1 VEALTHIVAA
11 VRVPRGWVREK
22 DERRESRLNGGDGK
36 GPGEDGDRRN
46 SMIYIHA
53 DICPLPPSSSPST
66 KACQAGRGELDAVRD
81 KEGNTCLHA
90 AAAAGSYEACRYLLQ
105 VILTPKPE
113 ARRRSR
119 NTALPLSGQDQS
131 TQ

>member
-1 VEALTHIVAA
+1 MKGESQ
-11 VRVPRGWVREK
+11 
-22 DERRESRLNGGDGK
+22 SRLNGGDGK

-53 DICPLPPSSSPST
+53 DICPPPPPSPSLPSLPPSSSPST